1 MPWMLNATYSVGG
14 KLTLSKNKHLLLNK
28 SISRKTKDFFFSKD
42 ADQDHTSFSFQVEK
56 NYNSSYSDM
65 KSLTNVLKGS

>member
-28 SISRKTKDFFFSKD
+28 SISRKTKDFFF
-42 ADQDHTSFSFQVEK
+42 
-56 NYNSSYSDM
+56 
-65 KSLTNVLKGS
+65 LKMLIKTILPFLFKWKKIIIHHILI